1 MTAIELLNEGKA
13 ALSEVT
19 DEYELDAWYLFEHA
33 TGIARHEYLMDSQI
47 TVPNEKCNIFREYIS
62 KRSKHIP
69 LQHIVGTQW
78 FMGLEFGVNEHVLIP
93 RQDTEVL
100 VEEALKVIRDG
111 DKVLDMC
118 TGSGCII
125 ISLSKNAKLSEA
137 VGVDVSADAL
147 GVARA
152 NAERHDADVKFAQS
166 DLFTELGGAKY
177 DVIVS
182 NPPYIETEEINHLMP
197 EVREHEPMLALD
209 GGADGLVFYHKIINE
224 SGKFLNDD
232 GYLLFEVGHNQ
243 ADEVCRL
250 MEDAG
255 FKDVMSIKDLCGIK
269 RVCKGRI

>member
-100 VEEALKVIRDG
+100 VEEALRVTNKDV
-111 DKVLDMC
+111 
-118 TGSGCII
+118 
-125 ISLSKNAKLSEA
+125 
-137 VGVDVSADAL
+137 VD
-147 GVARA
+147 
-152 NAERHDADVKFAQS
+152 F
-166 DLFTELGGAKY
+166 LGGLPAVKLHCSILAQEAIHAAIA
-177 DVIVS
+177 DFLKK
-182 NPPYIETEEINHLMP
+182 NGRPYEHLIGC
-197 EVREHEPMLALD
+197 D
-209 GGADGLVFYHKIINE
+209 GCC
-224 SGKFLNDD
+224 S
-232 GYLLFEVGHNQ
+232 
-243 ADEVCRL
+243 
-250 MEDAG
+250 
-255 FKDVMSIKDLCGIK
+255 SCG
-269 RVCKGRI
+269 CDHDHH

>member
-78 FMGLEFGVNEHVLIP
+78 FMGLEFEVNEHVLIP

-118 TGSGCII
+118 DKFLADKEGIPVESKGFDEPKEIVKLVKERSG
-125 ISLSKNAKLSEA
+125 
-137 VGVDVSADAL
+137 
-147 GVARA
+147 
-152 NAERHDADVKFAQS
+152 
-166 DLFTELGGAKY
+166 TETRKCMVCGKCSGRCPVY
-177 DVIVS
+177 DQMDIKPHQFVTM
-182 NPPYIETEEINHLMP
+182 IEKGEITTEE
-197 EVREHEPMLALD
+197 LD
-209 GGADGLVFYHKIINE
+209 RAVKNI
-224 SGKFLNDD
+224 LN
-232 GYLLFEVGHNQ
+232 
-243 ADEVCRL
+243 
-250 MEDAG
+250 
-255 FKDVMSIKDLCGIK
+255 S
-269 RVCKGRI
+269 

>member
-47 TVPNEKCNIFREYIS
+47 TIPDEKCNIFREYIS

-78 FMGLEFGVNEHVLIP
+78 FMGLEFEVNEHVLIP

-125 ISLSKNAKLSEA
+125 ISISKNTKLSEA
-137 VGVDVSADAL
+137 VGVDVSVDAL
-147 GVARA
+147 GVASG
-152 NAERHDADVKFAQS
+152 NAERHDADVKLVQS

-209 GGADGLVFYHKIINE
+209 GGADGLVFYRRIINE
-224 SGKFLNDD
+224 SGNYLKHG

-250 MEDAG
+250 MEEAG

-269 RVCKGRI
+269 RVCKGRL